1 MKDSISYELKD
12 LISYEMKNSV
22 ADKTYSLGVF
32 TYKLKCILIASI
44 LVLIASTKEVI
55 ARSTALVEP
64 DILQTRRSSAMPQHS
79 PAPGLFQRLIKIKYS
94 SELYLIIKAK
104 EAAKLNKPEM
114 VDSALAVYNNIRWNL
129 DGLVYQLSG
138 DLVAANS
145 PKKYKQ
151 INQWC
156 LNNFVGGAI
165 AAAASESAA
174 QSLESIESLCELY
187 LPYFSLISE
196 MSGYDSQKLDTKLTE
211 SIAQNNLDQN
221 INQQSKNINLT
232 TNVFYL
238 IKDSY
243 SIIKGLSDLK
253 TQKTMALVDILD
265 QMRLASPQE
274 LLKQVK

>member
-1 MKDSISYELKD
+1 MKDSIINK
-12 LISYEMKNSV
+12 MGNGGV
-22 ADKTYSLGVF
+22 DKTYSLGNF
-32 TYKLKCILIASI
+32 TYMLKRNLIVAIL
-44 LVLIASTKEVI
+44 LVIVGTTVSAAPM
-55 ARSTALVEP
+55 AR
-64 DILQTRRSSAMPQHS
+64 LQELPSH
-79 PAPGLFQRLIKIKYS
+79 GLFQHLIKIKYS

-114 VDSALAVYNNIRWNL
+114 VDSALAVYNTIRWNL

-156 LNNFVGGAI
+156 LNNKAAVTS
-165 AAAASESAA
+165 AAAAKT
-174 QSLESIESLCELY
+174 LESIEAICTIY
-187 LPYFSLISE
+187 LPSFSLISE
-196 MSGYDSQKLDTKLTE
+196 MPENNSQKLDHNLST
-211 SIAQNNLDQN
+211 SSPQNNPDQN

-243 SIIKGLSDLK
+243 SLIKGLSDLK

-265 QMRLASPQE
+265 QMRLTSPQE

>member
-1 MKDSISYELKD
+1 L
-12 LISYEMKNSV
+12 
-22 ADKTYSLGVF
+22 
-32 TYKLKCILIASI
+32 
-44 LVLIASTKEVI
+44 
-55 ARSTALVEP
+55 
-64 DILQTRRSSAMPQHS
+64 
-79 PAPGLFQRLIKIKYS
+79 
-94 SELYLIIKAK
+94 
-104 EAAKLNKPEM
+104 
-114 VDSALAVYNNIRWNL
+114 DSALAVYNTVRWNL

-156 LNNFVGGAI
+156 LNNKAAVTS
-165 AAAASESAA
+165 AAAS
-174 QSLESIESLCELY
+174 QSLKSIESLCKLY
-187 LPYFSLISE
+187 LPSFSLISE
-196 MSGYDSQKLDTKLTE
+196 MSGYNGLQLDTKLTE
-211 SIAQNNLDQN
+211 SIAQNNPVQN

-243 SIIKGLSDLK
+243 SIIKGLSDLN

>member
-1 MKDSISYELKD
+1 MKDSICYKLKNT
-12 LISYEMKNSV
+12 E
-22 ADKTYSLGVF
+22 ADKTYTFGGF
-32 TYKLKCILIASI
+32 TYKLKCILIVSMLLTFASI
-44 LVLIASTKEVI
+44 SKV
-55 ARSTALVEP
+55 TA
-64 DILQTRRSSAMPQHS
+64 SSAAS
-79 PAPGLFQRLIKIKYS
+79 AKPAQGLFQRLIKIKYS
-94 SELYLIIKAK
+94 SELYLIMKAK

-114 VDSALAVYNNIRWNL
+114 VDSALGVYNTIRWNL

-156 LNNFVGGAI
+156 LNNNAAVTS
-165 AAAASESAA
+165 AAAA
-174 QSLESIESLCELY
+174 QTLESIESLCTLY
-187 LPYFSLISE
+187 LPAFSLISE
-196 MSGYDSQKLDTKLTE
+196 TSEYNSQKLDNNLSE
-211 SIAQNNLDQN
+211 SSLQNNPIQN

-243 SIIKGLSDLK
+243 SLIKGLSDLK

-265 QMRLASPQE
+265 QMRLTSPQE

>member
-1 MKDSISYELKD
+1 MKD
-12 LISYEMKNSV
+12 LISYEMKNSG
-22 ADKTYSLGVF
+22 ADKTYSLGIF
-32 TYKLKCILIASI
+32 TYKLKWSCILAVI
-44 LVLIASTKEVI
+44 LLCNFMLEVK
-55 ARSTALVEP
+55 AEP
-64 DILQTRRSSAMPQHS
+64 GMLQTRRSSAMPQQS
-79 PAPGLFQRLIKIKYS
+79 PAPGLFQLLIKIKYS

-104 EAAKLNKPEM
+104 EAAKLNKPKI
-114 VDSALAVYNNIRWNL
+114 VDSALALYNTIRWNL

-151 INQWC
+151 INRWC
-156 LNNFVGGAI
+156 LNNKAAVTS
-165 AAAASESAA
+165 AAAA
-174 QSLESIESLCELY
+174 QTLESIESLCELY
-187 LPYFSLISE
+187 LPSFSLINE
-196 MSGYDSQKLDTKLTE
+196 MPAEESQQGTR
-211 SIAQNNLDQN
+211 
-221 INQQSKNINLT
+221 NINLT

>member
-1 MKDSISYELKD
+1 MKDSTTHSFRF
-12 LISYEMKNSV
+12 
-22 ADKTYSLGVF
+22 F
-32 TYKLKCILIASI
+32 TYKLKTLLIVAI
-44 LVLIASTKEVI
+44 VFIIT
-55 ARSTALVEP
+55 
-64 DILQTRRSSAMPQHS
+64 SSSEAAV
-79 PAPGLFQRLIKIKYS
+79 APGLFQRLIKIKYS
-94 SELYLIIKAK
+94 SELYLISKAK
-104 EAAKLNKPEM
+104 ESGRLNKPETL
-114 VDSALAVYNNIRWNL
+114 DSALAVYNTIRWNL

-145 PKKYKQ
+145 PKKYQQ
-151 INQWC
+151 INRWC
-156 LNNFVGGAI
+156 LNNK
-165 AAAASESAA
+165 AAVTSAAAA

-187 LPYFSLISE
+187 LPSFSLISE
-196 MSGYDSQKLDTKLTE
+196 MSGYNGLQLDTKLTE
-211 SIAQNNLDQN
+211 SIAQNSPVQN

>member
-1 MKDSISYELKD
+1 MISPYSKVTAANTSL
-12 LISYEMKNSV
+12 V
-22 ADKTYSLGVF
+22 A
-32 TYKLKCILIASI
+32 
-44 LVLIASTKEVI
+44 
-55 ARSTALVEP
+55 
-64 DILQTRRSSAMPQHS
+64 

-94 SELYLIIKAK
+94 SELYLIIKTK

-114 VDSALAVYNNIRWNL
+114 VDSALAVYNTIRWNL

-156 LNNFVGGAI
+156 LNNKAAVTS
-165 AAAASESAA
+165 AAAA
-174 QSLESIESLCELY
+174 QTLESIESICTLY
-187 LPYFSLISE
+187 LPAFSLISE
-196 MSGYDSQKLDTKLTE
+196 MPENNSQKLENIFSE
-211 SIAQNNLDQN
+211 SSLQNNPDQN
-221 INQQSKNINLT
+221 INLPSKNINLT

-243 SIIKGLSDLK
+243 SLIKGLSDLK
-253 TQKTMALVDILD
+253 TQKTMVLVDILD
-265 QMRLASPQE
+265 QMRLTSPQE

>member
-1 MKDSISYELKD
+1 MKDSTTHSFRF
-12 LISYEMKNSV
+12 
-22 ADKTYSLGVF
+22 F
-32 TYKLKCILIASI
+32 TYKLKTLLIVAI
-44 LVLIASTKEVI
+44 VFMI
-55 ARSTALVEP
+55 
-64 DILQTRRSSAMPQHS
+64 SSSSEAAV
-79 PAPGLFQRLIKIKYS
+79 APGLFQRLIKIKYG
-94 SELYLIIKAK
+94 SELYLITKAK
-104 EAAKLNKPEM
+104 ESNRLNRPETL
-114 VDSALAVYNNIRWNL
+114 DSALAVYNTIRWNL

-156 LNNFVGGAI
+156 LNSK
-165 AAAASESAA
+165 AAVTSAAAA
-174 QSLESIESLCELY
+174 QSLESIETFCKLY
-187 LPYFSLISE
+187 LPSFSLINE
-196 MSGYDSQKLDTKLTE
+196 MLEKESQQGTR
-211 SIAQNNLDQN
+211 
-221 INQQSKNINLT
+221 NINLT

-253 TQKTMALVDILD
+253 TQKNMAIVDILD

>member
-1 MKDSISYELKD
+1 MKDSK
-12 LISYEMKNSV
+12 SYEMKNAV

-44 LVLIASTKEVI
+44 LALIASTKEVI
-55 ARSTALVEP
+55 ARSTALVEL
-64 DILQTRRSSAMPQHS
+64 DIPKTCSLAALPQHT

-94 SELYLIIKAK
+94 SELYLITKAK
-104 EAAKLNKPEM
+104 ESNRLNRPETL
-114 VDSALAVYNNIRWNL
+114 DSALAVYNTIRWNL

-156 LNNFVGGAI
+156 LNSKAAVTSA

-174 QSLESIESLCELY
+174 QSLKSIESLCELY
-187 LPYFSLISE
+187 LPSFSLISE
-196 MSGYDSQKLDTKLTE
+196 MRADESQQGTR
-211 SIAQNNLDQN
+211 
-221 INQQSKNINLT
+221 NINLT

>member
-1 MKDSISYELKD
+1 MKDSTTHSFRF
-12 LISYEMKNSV
+12 
-22 ADKTYSLGVF
+22 F
-32 TYKLKCILIASI
+32 TYKLKTLLIVAI
-44 LVLIASTKEVI
+44 VFMI
-55 ARSTALVEP
+55 
-64 DILQTRRSSAMPQHS
+64 SSSSEAAVS
-79 PAPGLFQRLIKIKYS
+79 PGLFQRLIKIKYS
-94 SELYLIIKAK
+94 SELYLITKAK
-104 EAAKLNKPEM
+104 ESNRLNRPETL
-114 VDSALAVYNNIRWNL
+114 DSALAVYNTIRWNL

-156 LNNFVGGAI
+156 LNNK
-165 AAAASESAA
+165 AAVTSAAAA
-174 QSLESIESLCELY
+174 QSLESIETLCKLY
-187 LPYFSLISE
+187 LPSFSLINE
-196 MSGYDSQKLDTKLTE
+196 MPEEESQQGTR
-211 SIAQNNLDQN
+211 
-221 INQQSKNINLT
+221 NINLT

>member
-1 MKDSISYELKD
+1 MKDSTTHSFRF
-12 LISYEMKNSV
+12 
-22 ADKTYSLGVF
+22 F
-32 TYKLKCILIASI
+32 TYKLKTLLIVAI
-44 LVLIASTKEVI
+44 VFMI
-55 ARSTALVEP
+55 
-64 DILQTRRSSAMPQHS
+64 SSSSEAAV
-79 PAPGLFQRLIKIKYS
+79 APGLFQRLIKIKYS
-94 SELYLIIKAK
+94 SELYLITKAK
-104 EAAKLNKPEM
+104 ESNRLNRPETL
-114 VDSALAVYNNIRWNL
+114 DSALAVYNTIRWNL

-156 LNNFVGGAI
+156 LNSK
-165 AAAASESAA
+165 AAVTSAAAA
-174 QSLESIESLCELY
+174 QSLESIEALCELY
-187 LPYFSLISE
+187 LPSFSLINE
-196 MSGYDSQKLDTKLTE
+196 MPAEESQQGTR
-211 SIAQNNLDQN
+211 
-221 INQQSKNINLT
+221 NINLT

-253 TQKTMALVDILD
+253 TQKTMALVEILD

>member
-1 MKDSISYELKD
+1 MEDSTTHSFRF
-12 LISYEMKNSV
+12 
-22 ADKTYSLGVF
+22 F
-32 TYKLKCILIASI
+32 TYKLNRSLILAMLLMIACH
-44 LVLIASTKEVI
+44 LEAAV
-55 ARSTALVEP
+55 
-64 DILQTRRSSAMPQHS
+64 
-79 PAPGLFQRLIKIKYS
+79 APGLFQRLIKIKYS
-94 SELYLIIKAK
+94 SELYLITKAK
-104 EAAKLNKPEM
+104 ESNRLNRPETL
-114 VDSALAVYNNIRWNL
+114 DSALAVYNTIRWNL

-156 LNNFVGGAI
+156 LNNKAAVTS
-165 AAAASESAA
+165 AAAA
-174 QSLESIESLCELY
+174 QTLESIESLCELY
-187 LPYFSLISE
+187 LPSFSLINE
-196 MSGYDSQKLDTKLTE
+196 MPAEESQQGTR
-211 SIAQNNLDQN
+211 
-221 INQQSKNINLT
+221 NINLT

>member
-1 MKDSISYELKD
+1 MKDSTTHSFRF
-12 LISYEMKNSV
+12 
-22 ADKTYSLGVF
+22 F
-32 TYKLKCILIASI
+32 TYKLNRSLILAMLLMIACH
-44 LVLIASTKEVI
+44 LEAAV
-55 ARSTALVEP
+55 
-64 DILQTRRSSAMPQHS
+64 
-79 PAPGLFQRLIKIKYS
+79 APGLFQRLIKIKYS
-94 SELYLIIKAK
+94 SELYLITKAK
-104 EAAKLNKPEM
+104 ESNRLNRPETL
-114 VDSALAVYNNIRWNL
+114 DSALAVYNTIRWNL

-156 LNNFVGGAI
+156 LNSK
-165 AAAASESAA
+165 AAVTSAAAA
-174 QSLESIESLCELY
+174 QSLKSIESLCELY

-196 MSGYDSQKLDTKLTE
+196 MSGYGSQKLDVNLTE
-211 SIAQNNLDQN
+211 SIAQNNPDQN

>member
-1 MKDSISYELKD
+1 MKDSKYCDI
-12 LISYEMKNSV
+12 KNVGS
-22 ADKTYSLGVF
+22 KKIYSLGVF
-32 TYKLKCILIASI
+32 TYKLKCILIVAI
-44 LVLIASTKEVI
+44 LFMISPYSKV
-55 ARSTALVEP
+55 TAANTSLV
-64 DILQTRRSSAMPQHS
+64 A

-114 VDSALAVYNNIRWNL
+114 VDSALAVYNTIRWNL

-156 LNNFVGGAI
+156 LNNKAAVTS
-165 AAAASESAA
+165 AAAA
-174 QSLESIESLCELY
+174 QTLESIESICTLY
-187 LPYFSLISE
+187 LPAFSLISE
-196 MSGYDSQKLDTKLTE
+196 IPANDR
-211 SIAQNNLDQN
+211 
-221 INQQSKNINLT
+221 NINLT

-243 SIIKGLSDLK
+243 SLIKGLSDLK

-265 QMRLASPQE
+265 QMRLTSPQE

>member
-1 MKDSISYELKD
+1 MKDSTTHSFRF
-12 LISYEMKNSV
+12 
-22 ADKTYSLGVF
+22 F
-32 TYKLKCILIASI
+32 TYKLKTLLIVAI
-44 LVLIASTKEVI
+44 VFMI
-55 ARSTALVEP
+55 
-64 DILQTRRSSAMPQHS
+64 SSSSEAAI
-79 PAPGLFQRLIKIKYS
+79 APGLFQRLIKIKYS
-94 SELYLIIKAK
+94 SELYLITKAK
-104 EAAKLNKPEM
+104 ESNRLNRPEIL
-114 VDSALAVYNNIRWNL
+114 DSALAVYNTIRWNL

-151 INQWC
+151 MNEWA
-156 LNNFVGGAI
+156 LSNN

-174 QSLESIESLCELY
+174 QSLESIEALCKLY
-187 LPYFSLISE
+187 LPSFSFINE
-196 MSGYDSQKLDTKLTE
+196 MPEEESQQGTR
-211 SIAQNNLDQN
+211 
-221 INQQSKNINLT
+221 NINLT

>member
-1 MKDSISYELKD
+1 MKDSTTHSFRF
-12 LISYEMKNSV
+12 
-22 ADKTYSLGVF
+22 F
-32 TYKLKCILIASI
+32 TYKLKTLLIVAI
-44 LVLIASTKEVI
+44 VFMI
-55 ARSTALVEP
+55 
-64 DILQTRRSSAMPQHS
+64 SSSSEAAI
-79 PAPGLFQRLIKIKYS
+79 APGLFQRLIKIKYS
-94 SELYLIIKAK
+94 SELYLIIKSK
-104 EAAKLNKPEM
+104 EAAKLNKPEI
-114 VDSALAVYNNIRWNL
+114 VDSALAVYNTIRWNL

-156 LNNFVGGAI
+156 LNSKAAVTS
-165 AAAASESAA
+165 AAAA
-174 QSLESIESLCELY
+174 QTLESIEALCKLY
-187 LPYFSLISE
+187 LPSFSLINE
-196 MSGYDSQKLDTKLTE
+196 MPADESQQGTR
-211 SIAQNNLDQN
+211 
-221 INQQSKNINLT
+221 NINLT

-265 QMRLASPQE
+265 QMRLSSPQE

>member
-1 MKDSISYELKD
+1 MKDSISYE
-12 LISYEMKNSV
+12 MKNAV

-44 LVLIASTKEVI
+44 LALIASTKEVI
-55 ARSTALVEP
+55 ARSTALVEL
-64 DILQTRRSSAMPQHS
+64 DIPKTCSLAALPQHT

-94 SELYLIIKAK
+94 SELYLITKAK
-104 EAAKLNKPEM
+104 ESNRLNRPETLE
-114 VDSALAVYNNIRWNL
+114 SALAVYNTIRWNL

-156 LNNFVGGAI
+156 LNSKAAVTS
-165 AAAASESAA
+165 AAAA
-174 QSLESIESLCELY
+174 QSIKSIESLCELY
-187 LPYFSLISE
+187 LPSFSLICE
-196 MSGYDSQKLDTKLTE
+196 MSGYNSLQLDTKLTE
-211 SIAQNNLDQN
+211 SIAQNNSVQN

-265 QMRLASPQE
+265 QMRLSSPQE
-274 LLKQVK
+274 LLKQIK

>member
-1 MKDSISYELKD
+1 MKDSLK
-12 LISYEMKNSV
+12 LILIVAILLMMPCHSEA
-22 ADKTYSLGVF
+22 ADK
-32 TYKLKCILIASI
+32 
-44 LVLIASTKEVI
+44 
-55 ARSTALVEP
+55 
-64 DILQTRRSSAMPQHS
+64 
-79 PAPGLFQRLIKIKYS
+79 PGLFQRLIKIKYS

-104 EAAKLNKPEM
+104 EAAKLNKPEI
-114 VDSALAVYNNIRWNL
+114 VDSALAVYNTIRWNL

-138 DLVAANS
+138 DLVAANN

-156 LNNFVGGAI
+156 LNNKAAVTS
-165 AAAASESAA
+165 AAAA
-174 QSLESIESLCELY
+174 QTLESIESLCDLY
-187 LPYFSLISE
+187 LPSFSLINE
-196 MSGYDSQKLDTKLTE
+196 MPAEESQQGTR
-211 SIAQNNLDQN
+211 
-221 INQQSKNINLT
+221 NINLT

-265 QMRLASPQE
+265 QMRLTSPQE

>member
-1 MKDSISYELKD
+1 MKDTISYK
-12 LISYEMKNSV
+12 MKNAG
-22 ADKTYSLGVF
+22 ADKTYSFGLF
-32 TYKLKCILIASI
+32 TYKLKT
-44 LVLIASTKEVI
+44 VLIVAILLMIVSTSEVTAST
-55 ARSTALVEP
+55 AALV
-64 DILQTRRSSAMPQHS
+64 A

-104 EAAKLNKPEM
+104 ESAKLNKPEM
-114 VDSALAVYNNIRWNL
+114 LDSALAVYNTIRWNL

-156 LNNFVGGAI
+156 LNNK

-174 QSLESIESLCELY
+174 QTLESIESLCTLY
-187 LPYFSLISE
+187 LPAFSLISE
-196 MSGYDSQKLDTKLTE
+196 SPEYNSQKPD
-211 SIAQNNLDQN
+211 NNLSESSPESNTIHN
-221 INQQSKNINLT
+221 IDQQSRNINLT

-243 SIIKGLSDLK
+243 SLIKGLSDLK

-265 QMRLASPQE
+265 QMRLTSPQE

>member
-1 MKDSISYELKD
+1 MKDSTTHSFRF
-12 LISYEMKNSV
+12 
-22 ADKTYSLGVF
+22 F
-32 TYKLKCILIASI
+32 TYKLKTLLIVAI
-44 LVLIASTKEVI
+44 VFMI
-55 ARSTALVEP
+55 
-64 DILQTRRSSAMPQHS
+64 SSSSEAAV
-79 PAPGLFQRLIKIKYS
+79 APGLFQRLIKIKYS
-94 SELYLIIKAK
+94 SELYLITKAK
-104 EAAKLNKPEM
+104 ESNRLNRPETL
-114 VDSALAVYNNIRWNL
+114 DSALAVYNTIRWNL

-156 LNNFVGGAI
+156 LNNK
-165 AAAASESAA
+165 AAVTSAAAA
-174 QSLESIESLCELY
+174 QSLESIESLCDLY
-187 LPYFSLISE
+187 LPSFSLINE
-196 MSGYDSQKLDTKLTE
+196 MPEKESQQGTR
-211 SIAQNNLDQN
+211 
-221 INQQSKNINLT
+221 NINLT

-253 TQKTMALVDILD
+253 TQKTMAIVDILD